1 MTRQMTP
8 QRMCRLELIA
18 VVAFAGL
25 VGCEPVLS
33 DHDEIYSRGADHF
46 VLCAQSI
53 DDTYQISTDEIS
65 DALGR
70 AKADGTTLHLYAHT
84 PDETIATS
92 AIEGVLEAAARQG
105 VELTTY
111 EALGEHAVPGSLAL
125 AFDDNSI
132 AQWTALRPLLTR
144 HGARVTFFVSGFPA
158 ASADD
163 RAALR
168 QLADDGHDI
177 EFHSVAHLKADEYVA
192 AHGAEAY
199 LAAEIL
205 PGLEAM
211 HAEGYTAGVFAYPHG
226 ARSDATDAALAPYF
240 VNLRAI
246 RSTCPDARPT
256 LGDAPK

>member
-1 MTRQMTP
+1 MRLQMTP
-8 QRMCRLELIA
+8 QRMRRLTLLTLLA
-18 VVAFAGL
+18 LPGL
-25 VGCEPVLS
+25 VGCEPVLA
-33 DHDEIYSRGADHF
+33 DHDEIYSRGVDHF
-46 VLCAQSI
+46 VLCAQGI
-53 DDTYQISTDEIS
+53 DDTYQIGTDEIS

-84 PDETIATS
+84 PHETIATS
-92 AIEGVLEAAARQG
+92 AIEGVLEAAARHG

-111 EALGEHAVPGSLAL
+111 ETLGDHEVPGSLAL

-132 AQWTALRPLLTR
+132 AQWSALRPLLTR

-163 RAALR
+163 RAGLR

-177 EFHSVAHLKADEYVA
+177 QFHSVSHLRADEYVA
-192 AHGAEAY
+192 AHGADAY
-199 LAAEIL
+199 LAAEIF
-205 PGLEAM
+205 PGLDAM
-211 HAEGYTAGVFAYPHG
+211 HAAGYTAGVFAYPHG

-256 LGDAPK
+256 RGDAPR